1 MNGYKI
7 GLIVSMILS
16 ILCLL
21 GAIIDYGGYIGF
33 ILVFVIIIPGLTGI
47 HFTTKITMRRYLKW
61 SLLVVNYLF
70 ATTLIGW
77 DVVHVFLRFFYK

>member
-21 GAIIDYGGYIGF
+21 GILIDYRGYVGF
-33 ILVFVIIIPGLTGI
+33 ILSFVIIIPGFLGI
-47 HFTTKITMRRYLKW
+47 YFTTKTTMKKYVEW
-61 SLLVVNYLF
+61 TLLVVNYLF
-70 ATTLIGW
+70 ATALSGW
-77 DVVHVFLRFFYK
+77 YFIQFILHLYK

>member
-1 MNGYKI
+1 MDGYKT
-7 GLIVSMILS
+7 GLVGSMILS

-33 ILVFVIIIPGLTGI
+33 ILVFVIIIPGLAGI

-70 ATTLIGW
+70 ATTLTIW
-77 DVVHVFLRFFYK
+77 DLVYVFLQFFYK

>member
-7 GLIVSMILS
+7 GLVVSTILS

-21 GAIIDYGGYIGF
+21 GILIDYGRYIIF
-33 ILVFVIIIPGLTGI
+33 FLMFVIIIPGLAGDC
-47 HFTTKITMRRYLKW
+47 TTKITLKKYLKW

-70 ATTLIGW
+70 ATTLTGW
-77 DVVHVFLRFFYK
+77 DFIHLLLRSFYK

>member
-7 GLIVSMILS
+7 RLIVSMILS

-33 ILVFVIIIPGLTGI
+33 ILVFVIIIPGLAGI

>member
-21 GAIIDYGGYIGF
+21 GILIDYRGYVGF
-33 ILVFVIIIPGLTGI
+33 ILSFVIIIPGFLGI
-47 HFTTKITMRRYLKW
+47 YFTTKTTMKKYLEW
-61 SLLVVNYLF
+61 TLLVVNYLF
-70 ATTLIGW
+70 ATTLSGW
-77 DVVHVFLRFFYK
+77 YFIHAILHLYK

>member
-21 GAIIDYGGYIGF
+21 GILIDYRGYAGF
-33 ILVFVIIIPGLTGI
+33 ILSFVIIIPGFLGI
-47 HFTTKITMRRYLKW
+47 YFTTKTTMKKYIEW
-61 SLLVVNYLF
+61 TLLVVNYLF

>member
-21 GAIIDYGGYIGF
+21 GILIDYRGYVGF
-33 ILVFVIIIPGLTGI
+33 ILSFVIIIPGFLGI
-47 HFTTKITMRRYLKW
+47 YFTTKTTMKKYLEW
-61 SLLVVNYLF
+61 TLLVVHYLF
-70 ATTLIGW
+70 ATTLSGW
-77 DVVHVFLRFFYK
+77 YFIQFILHLYK

>member
-70 ATTLIGW
+70 ATTLTIW
-77 DVVHVFLRFFYK
+77 DLVYVFLQFFYK

>member
-21 GAIIDYGGYIGF
+21 GIIIDYRGYVGF
-33 ILVFVIIIPGLTGI
+33 ILSFVIIIPGFLRI
-47 HFTTKITMRRYLKW
+47 YFTTKTTMKKYIEW
-61 SLLVVNYLF
+61 TLLVVNYLF

>member
-21 GAIIDYGGYIGF
+21 GTIIDYGGYIGF
-33 ILVFVIIIPGLTGI
+33 ILMLVIITPGFAGI
-47 HFTTKITMRRYLKW
+47 HFTTKITMNRYLKW
-61 SLLVVNYLF
+61 ALLVVNYLF
-70 ATTLIGW
+70 ATTLSGW
-77 DVVHVFLRFFYK
+77 YFIHAILHLYK

>member
-21 GAIIDYGGYIGF
+21 GILIDYRGYVGF
-33 ILVFVIIIPGLTGI
+33 ILSFVIIIPGFLGI
-47 HFTTKITMRRYLKW
+47 YFTTKTTMKKYIEW
-61 SLLVVNYLF
+61 TLLVVNYLF
-70 ATTLIGW
+70 ATTLSGW
-77 DVVHVFLRFFYK
+77 YFIHAILHLYK